1 MNHEMMMV
9 LIWLAAAI
17 SLLVLIQVA
26 VLGALFLM
34 LRAVRSKGKQI
45 ERDLRANGVDL
56 YDLAGKFQRMLGSLE
71 TAARK
76 TAEIVESLKQAL
88 AEVRPRLARIDRSM
102 KNLLKRIE
110 RVSETVRHALSD
122 PVIRLRAIAA
132 AIQAGLGS
140 LGRGRP
146 EGPKVHN

>member
-140 LGRGRP
+140 LGRGRQ
-146 EGPKVHN
+146 EGPKVPN